1 MNETNLTKYA
11 NGFTIT
17 VNKEAGEMLIAFT
30 QNQPIYD
37 ANERDFKAAPAR
49 EVCSIVLPYGIGIQL
64 GTIIEEAQRTVE
76 NPNQAEGQN

>member
-30 QNQPIYD
+30 QNQPSTMRTKETLRQLLQ
-37 ANERDFKAAPAR
+37 ERCAR
-49 EVCSIVLPYGIGIQL
+49 
-64 GTIIEEAQRTVE
+64 
-76 NPNQAEGQN
+76 